1 MYNTN
6 GMTATL
12 IQCNRDEESYSGNSI
27 YDDQKIYD
35 DQDKKELEIVVCP
48 YNVDQ
53 AIRYGIYTVPE
64 ATGYFIIKS
73 SVDVREG
80 DQLEFKGHTF
90 TILQVNDN
98 WIWNKLANIS
108 IAVK

>member
-1 MYNTN
+1 MYNVN
-6 GMTATL
+6 GKIATL
-12 IQCNRDEESYSGNSI
+12 IQYNRNDENSI
-27 YDDQKIYD
+27 YDDE
-35 DQDKKELEIVVCP
+35 DKKELDIVVCP

-53 AIRYGIYTVPE
+53 AIRFGIYTMPE

-73 SVDVREG
+73 KVDVREG
-80 DQLEFKGHTF
+80 DQLIFNNQEY
-90 TILQVNDN
+90 TILKVQDN